1 MKEYFRII
9 VNIIFP
15 FLAIVVLVVV
25 GWNLVVFFMPFV
37 IAWIIAMIA
46 NPLIHLLERKAKIV
60 RKHSSMVLVIAVL
73 AGIIAVLY
81 LGISWIIQEC
91 IYFIHDWPTLMVNIQ
106 EEFGQIML
114 RIEPLFERLPDTMQV
129 KINETLA
136 DLGGLLSQLISQISI
151 PTIEVAGDVVSR
163 IPTMLINFI
172 ITILSSYFFLA
183 DRERISAAFHRWV
196 PKEINRYLDMM
207 KKKINTLISG
217 YFMAQ
222 FRIMFIVF
230 LILTVGLG
238 ILGVSYYGL
247 VAFLV
252 SFLDMLPLFGTGT
265 VLLPWAA
272 IKLLAGE
279 YYVAAG
285 MVILYLIT
293 QGVRQIIQPKI
304 VGDSLGL
311 NPLATLFFMY
321 LGLKF
326 RGIAGMII
334 AVPVG
339 LVAIELY
346 RLGVF
351 DYSIENMKLL
361 GKKLHNFMYK
371 REKNE

>member
-1 MKEYFRII
+1 M
-9 VNIIFP
+9 NIICP
-15 FLAIVVLVVV
+15 FFAIAVLAVV
-25 GWNLVVFFMPFV
+25 GWKLVIFFMPFV

-46 NPLIHLLERKAKIV
+46 NPLIRLLERKAKII
-60 RKHSSMVLVIAVL
+60 RRHSSMVLVIGVL

-91 IYFIHDWPTLMVNIQ
+91 IYFIHDWPAMMVNIQ
-106 EEFGQIML
+106 EEFAQIML
-114 RIEPLFERLPDTMQV
+114 RIEPLFDRLPDTVQV
-129 KINETLA
+129 KINDTLA
-136 DLGGLLSQLISQISI
+136 DLGGLLSQLISQVSI

-163 IPTMLINFI
+163 IPTILINLI

-183 DRERISAAFHRWV
+183 DRERISAAFRRWM
-196 PKEINRYLDMM
+196 PKEIIRYLDIMRE
-207 KKKINTLISG
+207 KINNLISG

-222 FRIMFIVF
+222 FRIMFVVF

-247 VAFLV
+247 VAFWV

-265 VLLPWAA
+265 VLLPWAV

-285 MVILYLIT
+285 MVILYLVT

-311 NPLATLFFMY
+311 DPLATLFFMY

-339 LVAIELY
+339 LVVIELY

-351 DYSIENMKLL
+351 NSSIENMKLL
-361 GKKLHNFMYK
+361 GRKLQNFMYSG
-371 REKNE
+371 EKNE